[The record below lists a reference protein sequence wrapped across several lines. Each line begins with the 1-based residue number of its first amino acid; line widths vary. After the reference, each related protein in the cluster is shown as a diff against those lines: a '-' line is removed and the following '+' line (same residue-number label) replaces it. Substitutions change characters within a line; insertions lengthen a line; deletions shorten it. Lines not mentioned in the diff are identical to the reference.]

1 MRKRK
6 FIDLFWRQI
15 NVSLLQETTG
25 KRTKRAQKKR
35 LKINGKRTTDMQVVE
50 CVFVIVDLDQL
61 DNLDR
66 LDRDVGQK

>member
-1 MRKRK
+1 
-6 FIDLFWRQI
+6 
-15 NVSLLQETTG
+15 
-25 KRTKRAQKKR
+25 
-35 LKINGKRTTDMQVVE
+35 MQVVE